1 MDKKLFDLLCEVL
14 PQANR
19 FSELFIRREAL
30 IPGCVTIEGKDLKAV
45 LDSKSFE
52 SFLQEDANK
61 MLFNKKIIT
70 TKDELLKLF
79 EGFPEEAK
87 EYYEYS
93 ISILRRIILSLTNL
107 VPTKIEDRDI
117 KVQESI
123 KRFLFATTNY
133 LPYWENSIQSSS
145 DFFNQSSDNI
155 NPQGS
160 KIIFWVMMT
169 GLISLNIMTIT
180 SIHFHN
186 IVYEYFYG
194 PADKKDENGNKLDQ
208 VLNLVLNIKA
218 NQDNTSLYLKNMT
231 QSTEQ
236 TLKNTETTNNALN
249 EIKECQKKTKEL
261 IENRNE
267 EEEVRILPRSFC
279 ARKIKEVIDK
289 YLPNCSIDYE
299 SIMKNLRN
307 WDEKLEKGQKVPVP
321 GYASIKKS
329 SPKQFLQWA
338 KSDFLEY
345 FMINHKKGRGRGRT
359 NSNQKKHS
367 YSSSEAA
374 QNEAARKL
382 YEDKAK

>member
-1 MDKKLFDLLCEVL
+1 MDKRLFDLLCEVL

-117 KVQESI
+117 KVQKSI

-145 DFFNQSSDNI
+145 DFFDQSSDNI

-160 KIIFWVMMT
+160 KIFF
-169 GLISLNIMTIT
+169 G
-180 SIHFHN
+180 
-186 IVYEYFYG
+186 
-194 PADKKDENGNKLDQ
+194 
-208 VLNLVLNIKA
+208 
-218 NQDNTSLYLKNMT
+218 
-231 QSTEQ
+231 
-236 TLKNTETTNNALN
+236 
-249 EIKECQKKTKEL
+249 
-261 IENRNE
+261 
-267 EEEVRILPRSFC
+267 
-279 ARKIKEVIDK
+279 
-289 YLPNCSIDYE
+289 
-299 SIMKNLRN
+299 
-307 WDEKLEKGQKVPVP
+307 
-321 GYASIKKS
+321 
-329 SPKQFLQWA
+329 
-338 KSDFLEY
+338 
-345 FMINHKKGRGRGRT
+345 
-359 NSNQKKHS
+359 
-367 YSSSEAA
+367 
-374 QNEAARKL
+374 
-382 YEDKAK
+382 